1 MIVTRPKLTFS
12 YPSSRKLGDIV
23 KLKLLE
29 KLPRRRIIE
38 IWKQNYEEDTWV
50 YTDCITG
57 EQYERIN
64 SNQRHNRN
72 FILPVRKGVD
82 RYYNLFSQFISD
94 KIVLLTALEKYKQ
107 YSSKIGSESGGG
119 KGTVGKVACGGRGV
133 GTAEVSDGTPDLVVT
148 MYDELKSTHDLVL
161 LKMDIVNDKDIDKRE
176 SEVVLGHLLTFYTD
190 FNLFRWVRKFNN
202 TPREFIYTDYI
213 RENNN
218 MFNLS

>member
-107 YSSKIGSESGGG
+107 YSI
-119 KGTVGKVACGGRGV
+119 
-133 GTAEVSDGTPDLVVT
+133 SDGTPDLVVT

-176 SEVVLGHLLTFYTD
+176 SEVVLGNLLTFYTD